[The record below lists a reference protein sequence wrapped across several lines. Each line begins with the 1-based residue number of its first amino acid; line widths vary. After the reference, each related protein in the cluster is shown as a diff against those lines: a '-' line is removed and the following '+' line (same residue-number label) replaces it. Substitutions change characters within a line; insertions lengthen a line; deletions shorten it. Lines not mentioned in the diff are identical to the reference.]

1 MTGADILDLLMG
13 FGGKPFALVMV
24 THSAEAASRCGR
36 TLHLDAG
43 RIASA

>member
-13 FGGKPFALVMV
+13 FGGKSFALVMV
-24 THSAEAASRCGR
+24 THSAEAASRCDR

-43 RIASA
+43 RLVSA